1 MHPVRFPEP
10 RTQARLR
17 TEAVA
22 VCREFAQQSQSHRRA
37 PKRNDLDH
45 CGQRLLRSYLVKI
58 RCHQVSNQLR
68 HSSCLTSNRV
78 VFEIVSSVATLALDG
93 PVGSSHRGARSAT
106 TGGAEQRRRG
116 SDPSLRA
123 LHPLLTNH
131 VISKS
136 GNRSGS
142 LYYQKRPL
150 AVKHPIIRSVLVVFH
165 TV

>member
-17 TEAVA
+17 TEVVA

-78 VFEIVSSVATLALDG
+78 VFEIVSSVATLA
-93 PVGSSHRGARSAT
+93 SMARSGVRTEEREVRRQAEPSSADEAAIHLSGRSTPSSRIMSSAKVGIDRVVCT
-106 TGGAEQRRRG
+106 TK
-116 SDPSLRA
+116 SA
-123 LHPLLTNH
+123 LYRCST
-131 VISKS
+131 
-136 GNRSGS
+136 R
-142 LYYQKRPL
+142 
-150 AVKHPIIRSVLVVFH
+150 
-165 TV
+165 